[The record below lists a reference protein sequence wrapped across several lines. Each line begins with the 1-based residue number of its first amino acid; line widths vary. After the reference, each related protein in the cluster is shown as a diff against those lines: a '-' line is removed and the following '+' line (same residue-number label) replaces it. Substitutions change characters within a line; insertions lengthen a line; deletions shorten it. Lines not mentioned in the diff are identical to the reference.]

1 MDQNITCNVYWQD
14 FLGDQNDHHLVS
26 SIPIND
32 TWLKAFHSENGI
44 YSNSVPRWK
53 QIRLEQLPRDDQMSN
68 FFLDGHHSND
78 LYACHRWQAAYLNTN
93 HKTFF
98 GYRFPYKLKG
108 TFLVYYDKI
117 SEKAWKMLD
126 NRHQN
131 I

>member
-1 MDQNITCNVYWQD
+1 MHWQD

-53 QIRLEQLPRDDQMSN
+53 WIRLEQLPRDDQMSN

-78 LYACHRWQAAYLNTN
+78 LYACHRWQAVAYILIKVIR
-93 HKTFF
+93 HFF

-108 TFLVYYDKI
+108 TSLVYYDKI
-117 SEKAWKMLD
+117 SVQTWKMLV